1 MSEITLDTA
10 LGVCVICD
18 ICVICNISPFCDICE
33 FMFFSLHLIMSVSE
47 DTIIFPVIDT
57 FACFKTHV

>member
-18 ICVICNISPFCDICE
+18 ICVICNIYPFCDICE
-33 FMFFSLHLIMSVSE
+33 FVFFFYIL
-47 DTIIFPVIDT
+47 
-57 FACFKTHV
+57 